1 MTQTIGIIMWLVA
14 LVFGVWFMVSKKK
27 NIPVQQPSLEPLTS
41 KEKLLVFVLCLTNPI
56 LLGAIFYYGWKK
68 NLPQQ
73 AKTANYLS
81 FAAFAIFLVIYLG
94 RTYLF
99 IEKVG
104 VENIQNIASNLKQA
118 QDLDNQARAIA
129 ARPDTEDEA
138 DIQAMKDKVVIGY
151 GKAEQWQSDAKFYS
165 FRRIYTLPTTDP
177 EQFLTSKDSYFYESK
192 NTQDNYE
199 VIFNRTNNDIYR
211 IDVNPIRLT
220 AYVNDFADIFTI
232 KVGPKKALEIAMLS
246 PIFQKFKNEHREI
259 VTQVVLNESSA
270 RIYGKDYYKYW
281 IVNLFER
288 ATDGT
293 TILTKDNS
301 VFAMVDI
308 DTGKFLSP
316 EGISTFLQIQDE
328 SK

>member
-1 MTQTIGIIMWLVA
+1 
-14 LVFGVWFMVSKKK
+14 
-27 NIPVQQPSLEPLTS
+27 
-41 KEKLLVFVLCLTNPI
+41 
-56 LLGAIFYYGWKK
+56 
-68 NLPQQ
+68 
-73 AKTANYLS
+73 
-81 FAAFAIFLVIYLG
+81 
-94 RTYLF
+94 
-99 IEKVG
+99 
-104 VENIQNIASNLKQA
+104 
-118 QDLDNQARAIA
+118 
-129 ARPDTEDEA
+129 
-138 DIQAMKDKVVIGY
+138 MKDKVVIGY

-220 AYVNDFADIFTI
+220 AYVNAFADIFTI

-328 SK
+328 SR